1 MTRVIDDEMRA
12 YYDGAAAE
20 YDDVW
25 LGAGHLAQ
33 LDRPGWDEAVAELL
47 DAIRALAPART
58 LDVACGTGFLT
69 RHLPGDITAL
79 DQSEQMLAI
88 ARRRMPDAHVVQGE
102 AVPLPFAGGEFDRVV
117 TSHFYGHLQ
126 PDERERFVAEARR
139 VAPELVVVDSAGRG
153 AQWEDRELG
162 GRSRYRVYK
171 RWFTGPE
178 LAAELGG
185 GDVLVDGRWFVAVRA

>member
-1 MTRVIDDEMRA
+1 MRA
-12 YYDGAAAE
+12 YYDRCAPG

-25 LGAGHLAQ
+25 LGSGHLAH
-33 LDRPGWDEAVAELL
+33 LDRPGWDEAVAELF
-47 DAIRALAPART
+47 AAVGGLAPART

-69 RHLPGDITAL
+69 RHLPGEITAL

-88 ARRRMPDAHVVQGE
+88 ARRRMPDAHVVRGE
-102 AVPLPFAGGEFDRVV
+102 AVPLPFADGEFGRVF
-117 TSHFYGHLQ
+117 SAHFYGHLQ
-126 PDERERFVAEARR
+126 PGERQRFLAEARR
-139 VAPELVVVDSAGRG
+139 GAPEQVIVDSAGSG
-153 AQWEDRELG
+153 ARWEERELEDG
-162 GRSRYRVYK
+162 SRYPVYK